1 MIHTTPSEIA
11 RYLADNFTGS
21 TDRAIVLM
29 VGIPGSGKTT
39 IINQIIPEYYKML
52 SDSDQAVGLTAVS
65 TDAII
70 EQHGV
75 DNNLNYSEAF
85 EVIDSKLVTTLFND
99 MLLSSTNSRENI
111 IIDQTNVGVKSR
123 NRKIR
128 HIQNANSCYKPIII
142 CVSPPSRF
150 ELERRLQARSTE
162 TGKHIPVSV
171 IDQMTRDFTGQ
182 CPEDICQTWFEI
194 IN

>member
-1 MIHTTPSEIA
+1 MIRTTPSEIA

-52 SDSDQAVGLTAVS
+52 SDSDQVVDLTAVS

-70 EQHGV
+70 EQHGI

-85 EVIDSKLVTTLFND
+85 AVLDSKLVTTLFND
-99 MLLSSTNSRENI
+99 MLLKSSKRRENI
-111 IIDQTNVGVKSR
+111 IIDQTNVGFKSR

-128 HIQNANSCYKPIII
+128 YLQNANSCYKPIII
-142 CVSPPSRF
+142 CVSPPSRV
-150 ELERRLQARSTE
+150 EVERRVQTRGVE
-162 TGKHIPVSV
+162 TGKHIPTSV
-171 IDQMTRDFTGQ
+171 INQMTRDFTGQ